1 MNILHIWAIVLR
13 QIYLMRS
20 NYTRII
26 SLFFWITVDILL
38 WGFLTHYLN
47 YINKS
52 EVNFVN
58 LLLGAVLFWDFF
70 NRIMY
75 GVVMGFLEDVWAR
88 SFVNLFCSPI
98 LLKEYLAGLILSSLI
113 VGSVALGIMISV
125 AFFIFGLSF
134 LVYGWVAWVSLIVL
148 LLFGI
153 SFGIL
158 AISIMLRFGP
168 SAEWL
173 IWPLPAV
180 LSCFVGIFYPI
191 EILPSWMQ
199 VISRILPAS
208 YVFELLRQIV
218 LRQPLN
224 YANLIISFVLVFIYL
239 AFFSWIFYL
248 IYINSLKTGRIA
260 RYSAENVV

>member
-1 MNILHIWAIVLR
+1 RR
-13 QIYLMRS
+13 QRQMCIRDRIYLIRS
-20 NYTRII
+20 NYTRIV
-26 SLFFWITVDILL
+26 SLFFWIIVDILL

-47 YINKS
+47 HINKS
-52 EVNFVN
+52 EVNFVT

-113 VGSVALGIMISV
+113 VGSIALGIMVFI
-125 AFFIFGLSF
+125 ACFIFGLSF
-134 LVYGWVAWVSLIVL
+134 LAYGWVALFSLIIL

-180 LSCFVGIFYPI
+180 LAPFVGIFYPV

-199 VISRILPAS
+199 GISRVLPAS
-208 YVFELLRQIV
+208 YVFESLRQVV
-218 LRQPLN
+218 LRQTLN
-224 YANLIISFVLVFIYL
+224 YTHLGISFILVCGYL
-239 AFFSWIFYL
+239 AFFSWLFYL
-248 IYINSLKTGRIA
+248 IYIDTLKSGRIA
-260 RYSAENVV
+260 RYSAENIS